1 MRISDWSSDVCSSD
15 LLGVEST
22 VEADGGI
29 DALHH
34 RRRAAGEA
42 PAPHGIGPGVR
53 GRAVARFTFRRQL
66 LRLGV
71 HRPLRRL
78 PAFMLAV
85 IRVIRK
91 TLAAAG
97 LVALILALASPASA
111 GGQQAASGG
120 TPSAPEGPFGRNFTF
135 SDPPVP
141 APSVPFQTL
150 DGAATAF
157 ADFRGQVLLVN
168 FWATWCV
175 PCVQEMPALERL
187 HLALAD
193 GGLAVLAISQDRGG
207 EAVVDPFLARLDLQ
221 HLPIYLAAK
230 GELGRGFALTGLPTT
245 FVIGRD
251 GRVLAGLVGPAE
263 RSEERRVG
271 KEWVRRGRV
280 RGSRGPE

>member
-1 MRISDWSSDVCSSD
+1 MSACCFSD
-15 LLGVEST
+15 
-22 VEADGGI
+22 
-29 DALHH
+29 
-34 RRRAAGEA
+34 
-42 PAPHGIGPGVR
+42 
-53 GRAVARFTFRRQL
+53 
-66 LRLGV
+66 
-71 HRPLRRL
+71 
-78 PAFMLAV
+78 
-85 IRVIRK
+85 
-91 TLAAAG
+91 LAAAR
-97 LVALILALASPASA
+97 LVALLLAWGSPAPA

-120 TPSAPEGPFGRNFTF
+120 TPSAPEGPFGRNFPF

-221 HLPIYLAAK
+221 HLPI
-230 GELGRGFALTGLPTT
+230 
-245 FVIGRD
+245 
-251 GRVLAGLVGPAE
+251 
-263 RSEERRVG
+263 
-271 KEWVRRGRV
+271 
-280 RGSRGPE
+280 

>member
-15 LLGVEST
+15 LLFDLGEDGVEAAENGGAVLLGDDALVHQHGAVRLGPGDVLGVEST

-135 SDPPVP
+135 SYPPVP
-141 APSVPFQTL
+141 APSVPFQT
-150 DGAATAF
+150 
-157 ADFRGQVLLVN
+157 
-168 FWATWCV
+168 
-175 PCVQEMPALERL
+175 
-187 HLALAD
+187 
-193 GGLAVLAISQDRGG
+193 
-207 EAVVDPFLARLDLQ
+207 
-221 HLPIYLAAK
+221 
-230 GELGRGFALTGLPTT
+230 
-245 FVIGRD
+245 
-251 GRVLAGLVGPAE
+251 
-263 RSEERRVG
+263 RSEEHTS
-271 KEWVRRGRV
+271 ELQ
-280 RGSRGPE
+280 S